1 MNKIQLN
8 VYCLFN
14 IKQNIG
20 TFKACESEMGILNV
34 FKCFS
39 LHARKNEGVILTKKR
54 STKCLEI
61 FFPTIVFFLV
71 LPIYLV

>member
-20 TFKACESEMGILNV
+20 TFQACESEMGILNV
-34 FKCFS
+34 FKFFS

-61 FFPTIVFFLV
+61 FFRRLFSFLYSQF
-71 LPIYLV
+71 I